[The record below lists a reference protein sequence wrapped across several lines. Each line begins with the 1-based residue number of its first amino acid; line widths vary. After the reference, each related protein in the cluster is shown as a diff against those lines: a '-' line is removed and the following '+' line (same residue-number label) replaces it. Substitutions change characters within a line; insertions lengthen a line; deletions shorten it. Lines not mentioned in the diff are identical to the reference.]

1 MFDKWQKIETP
12 DTLSNKISLYKYDNK
27 EYFLIRHF
35 PFGFA
40 KVKVEYIEEIIKNNL
55 NSKTKTSD
63 ELGKFIN
70 VENKIELNNKK
81 HLRRLNLLIVQKC
94 NCRCKYCYAG
104 EGDYGIA
111 SVMPF
116 EVAKKAIHKAFEYF
130 DFIESIQFFGGEPFL
145 DPQLIEKIVKYTHS
159 LAIKMNKNIPT
170 FSVVTNL
177 TILPENILKM
187 VSKKEL
193 AIITSLDGPENVHNS
208 NRIFASGEG
217 TYNKVVENIKKLTPY
232 NQLKTIQATYNMKHI
247 EMGITPK
254 DIKDHIS
261 KICGD
266 SCNIVVIPDLNLPAE
281 KSIDTSHFELKYYSG
296 LDFNLIDRE
305 KLKKL
310 LSQYLKVFTKYSAE
324 DVFCD
329 LGISNFS
336 IDANGKIWACQI
348 LCNKTEPLGNINEN
362 WDLIM
367 NRYKEGLGS
376 KLKKSLFKECKDCFL
391 NKYCTACPIA
401 WQRRTNKFAP
411 YKEQCELDRKAYLT
425 ALRLSLVLQKMEDKC

>member
-1 MFDKWQKIETP
+1 
-12 DTLSNKISLYKYDNK
+12 
-27 EYFLIRHF
+27 
-35 PFGFA
+35 
-40 KVKVEYIEEIIKNNL
+40 
-55 NSKTKTSD
+55 
-63 ELGKFIN
+63 
-70 VENKIELNNKK
+70 
-81 HLRRLNLLIVQKC
+81 LNLLIVQKC

-145 DPQLIEKIVKYTHS
+145 APQLIEKIVKYTHS

-232 NQLKTIQATYNMKHI
+232 NQLKTIQVTYNMKHI

-281 KSIDTSHFELKYYSG
+281 KSIDNSHFELKYYSG

-310 LSQYLKVFTKYSAE
+310 LSQYLKVFTRYSAE

-336 IDANGKIWACQI
+336 IDANGKI
-348 LCNKTEPLGNINEN
+348 
-362 WDLIM
+362 
-367 NRYKEGLGS
+367 
-376 KLKKSLFKECKDCFL
+376 
-391 NKYCTACPIA
+391 
-401 WQRRTNKFAP
+401 
-411 YKEQCELDRKAYLT
+411 
-425 ALRLSLVLQKMEDKC
+425 